1 MHRKHITQNPV
12 RLRFHSYS
20 SQCCRRRCLHISTD
34 NIYANGTFM
43 GGIYCVFRSAD
54 VLWIWWTNTLWPYD
68 VRISWRRWHWIIAHG
83 KFPRDKLLFSIENL
97 DWLVFFF
104 CFRWMHVCSPTSL
117 LILRNRIAMH
127 WFFNHFFFFSFNQR
141 RRTNL
146 WWNSVALVGTVLKFQ
161 IFSISFDYF
170 ISSTGGRFH
179 IETGG
184 RRRCKR
190 TRGGVLTFGVY
201 RRN

>member
-127 WFFNHFFFFSFNQR
+127 WFFNHFFFFFRLTNDDEPISGEIRLHWSALFWNFRFSAFHLITSYRQR
-141 RRTNL
+141 E
-146 WWNSVALVGTVLKFQ
+146 ADFILKPGA
-161 IFSISFDYF
+161 
-170 ISSTGGRFH
+170 GGGVN
-179 IETGG
+179 E
-184 RRRCKR
+184 
-190 TRGGVLTFGVY
+190 RGGAF
-201 RRN
+201 